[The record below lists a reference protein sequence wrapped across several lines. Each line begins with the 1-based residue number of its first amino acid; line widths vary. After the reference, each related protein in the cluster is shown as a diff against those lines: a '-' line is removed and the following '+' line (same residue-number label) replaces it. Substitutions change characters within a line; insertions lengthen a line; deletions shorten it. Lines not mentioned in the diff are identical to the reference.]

1 MFKPMLAA
9 TVTDR
14 AKLRFPFLASPKLD
28 GIRCIILDGKVL
40 SRSLK
45 PIRNKYIQ
53 EKLKKYP
60 DMDGELI
67 VGDAYGS
74 DVFNRTTRGVMSA
87 DGEPVF
93 TYHVFDTLQDL
104 QLPFKARLNAAHATD
119 HPNIQVVA
127 HSLVQTLNDLAK
139 YEAEMLQ
146 QGYEGVMLRHPEA
159 QYKCGRATATEN
171 SLWKLKQFTD
181 GEVLVTKV
189 LEGMT
194 NINKPTKD
202 ALGET
207 VRATHQDG
215 MIPNSKVGTIVGV
228 DLKSGQALELSPGKM
243 NHDERFYF
251 WKWPEQI
258 VGKVVRYKAFSY
270 GSIDAPRF
278 ATFQDFRD
286 PEDMS

>member
-1 MFKPMLAA
+1 MFKPMFAA

-14 AKLRFPFLASPKLD
+14 SKLRFPYLASPKLD
-28 GIRCIILDGKVL
+28 GIRCLVLKGEVL
-40 SRSLK
+40 SRSFK
-45 PIRNKYIQ
+45 PIRNRFIQ
-53 EKLKKYP
+53 EQLKRLP

-67 VGDAYGS
+67 VGSACGG

-87 DGEPVF
+87 GGEPEF
-93 TYHVFDTLQDL
+93 SYRVFDTLQDL
-104 QLPFKARLNAAHATD
+104 HLPFKARLNAAHAIE
-119 HPNIQVVA
+119 HPYVTSVPHTMVHN
-127 HSLVQTLNDLAK
+127 LNDLSI
-139 YEAEMLQ
+139 YEARMLEL
-146 QGYEGVMLRHPEA
+146 GYEGVMLRHPEA

-181 GEVLVTKV
+181 GEVLVTSV
-189 LEGMT
+189 LEGFT
-194 NINKPTKD
+194 NINIPTKN

-215 MIPNSKVGTIVGV
+215 MLPNSKVGTIVGV
-228 DLKSGQALELSPGKM
+228 DLKSGQTLELSPGKM

-251 WKWPEQI
+251 WEWPEQI